1 MGLVFTK
8 QISNTTFVL
17 ETTDGVSHL
26 SVKNSSASAQNITVV
41 GTLTLNGLAPA
52 AVTLTKGEIL
62 TLSSDTPL
70 NGVTV
75 TSGSV
80 SALAD
85 LIATQ

>member
-17 ETTDGVSHL
+17 EATDGVRHL
-26 SVKNSSASAQNITVV
+26 SVKNNSASAQSITVV

-52 AVTLTKGEIL
+52 AITLSQGDII
-62 TLSSDTPL
+62 TLSSDTAL
-70 NGVTV
+70 DGVTI
-75 TSGSV
+75 TSGSA